1 MKVTRI
7 SFARICVVISIDGQ
21 YPDKF
26 MVETKFGSKFEV
38 MVEYGWLSKK
48 YDAFFKHGHTT

>member
-48 YDAFFKHGHTT
+48 